1 MSKVSA
7 NISIDSEV
15 KAQAQILFADLGM
28 DLSTAVNVFLRQ
40 AIRENGMP
48 FEITRAQPNTVTMA
62 AIRDT
67 AEGCDLHGPFDSVSA
82 LMEALNASD

>member
-15 KAQAQILFADLGM
+15 KAQAQVLFADLGM

-48 FEITRAQPNTVTMA
+48 FEITRARPNTVTMA
-62 AIRDT
+62 AIRDS
-67 AEGCDLHGPFDSVSA
+67 AEGRDLHGPFDSVSS